1 MAGDRGGRREDRPVP
16 AHPYRDTAIVYGVM
30 AVAVVV
36 VAGLTGGDVTRAA
49 LVAVAFFVVATA
61 WTSWKFRSRIRERD
75 AAVAAALEVEG
86 AGIGDGNANGNGRGG
101 TGG

>member
-1 MAGDRGGRREDRPVP
+1 MARDRDGRRHDRPVP
-16 AHPYRDTAIVYGVM
+16 DHPYRDTAIVYGVM

-49 LVAVAFFVVATA
+49 LVAVVFFVVATA
-61 WTSWKFRSRIRERD
+61 WTSWKFRTRIRERD
-75 AAVAAALEVEG
+75 GAAALEREG
-86 AGIGDGNANGNGRGG
+86 GEIGNGNGRGG

>member
-1 MAGDRGGRREDRPVP
+1 MARDGRRDDRPIP

-36 VAGLTGGDVTRAA
+36 VARLTGGDVTRAT
-49 LVAVAFFVVATA
+49 LVAVVFFVVATA
-61 WTSWKFRSRIRERD
+61 WTSWKFRTRIRERD
-75 AAVAAALEVEG
+75 AAGAAAFDRESG
-86 AGIGDGNANGNGRGG
+86 GIGDSNGNGNGRGG

>member
-1 MAGDRGGRREDRPVP
+1 MARDRDGRGADRPVP

-36 VAGLTGGDVTRAA
+36 VAGLTGGDVIRAA
-49 LVAVAFFVVATA
+49 LVAVVFFVVATA
-61 WTSWKFRSRIRERD
+61 WTSWKFRTRIRER
-75 AAVAAALEVEG
+75 AAAGEAVFERESGGLE
-86 AGIGDGNANGNGRGG
+86 GDNGGGKGQGG

>member
-1 MAGDRGGRREDRPVP
+1 MARDRDGRRDDRPVP

-49 LVAVAFFVVATA
+49 LVAVVFFVVATA
-61 WTSWKFRSRIRERD
+61 WTSWKFRTRIRERD
-75 AAVAAALEVEG
+75 AVGAAALEREG
-86 AGIGDGNANGNGRGG
+86 GEIGNGNGRGG